1 MTHRIIRARVA
12 LLASTLIAG
21 LPQIAVAQSDADR
34 AQSSAANAGQAND
47 AIIVTAQ
54 RRDATLQN
62 TGAALSALS
71 GEKLEE
77 QGITSLESLGVAIPG
92 VQISQ
97 YQGDSSVFVRG
108 IGTPIIVG
116 GGESSTA
123 TYVDGVYI
131 SRPSAAGAAFF
142 DLDSV
147 QVLRGPQGTLYGRN
161 ATGGSVLL
169 TSNAP
174 SDVFSGEASLTYGS
188 YDRIK
193 LNGAIEGPLA
203 GDMITGRLA
212 VQLERRDGFTDVT
225 YPDGSVQDVEDKKD
239 ITVRARLQ
247 IRPSDELTLDLIGD
261 YYHADDAASVF
272 HYGGRGYAD
281 LLADPSQY
289 YTGFFQS
296 ILPWVSITSTGR
308 QSPVNSR
315 DQFGDLDYFS
325 KPTIWALTGKAT
337 YDLNGYTLQ
346 SITSYRDTQTRFLTD
361 IDTTD
366 TFASS
371 LLRSENHWQ
380 FSQDFQINSPNGE
393 RLEWIVGASYFREKN
408 DVGNEFD
415 GPFFPLIFQGLSA
428 QLPFLGIPATGYG
441 PDCCELRL
449 NGDTQTEAIA
459 AFVDARFALTDQ
471 LTIAAGVRYSDET
484 RDGAQEFGVFG
495 SPVPNPV
502 LGALGFFNVADLD
515 EVSFDS
521 WTPKFALEFRPSDE
535 LFFYGSVGKGFKS
548 GGFNIGSPQNTPY
561 NPEQIWSYEIGTRAE
576 LFDRRLRLGLTGFKY
591 DYSDLQVQDSVGQ
604 STIIRNAGSA
614 DIKGIE
620 FDAAARITNAFE
632 VNFAVSWLDA
642 KFGDFALAEPNR
654 PVIYNPFT
662 PAIAPVAA
670 PLIDPETGQSFA
682 GSQVVGFDPVFG
694 LVPVGA
700 PAGFTPGDPFIQ
712 SFQPRVS
719 LAGNSLPRAP
729 EWKLNVGAQY
739 VLDLQSGSLTLRGDY
754 AWQSKIFFTA
764 YNLPTVAQGDFGI
777 LNGRI
782 SYAPDDGNWQISAFV
797 ANASDTKALTNAV
810 ITGQVYGG
818 IVIGNLL
825 PPRTF
830 GAEVSFAF

>member
-1 MTHRIIRARVA
+1 MHR
-12 LLASTLIAG
+12 
-21 LPQIAVAQSDADR
+21 P
-34 AQSSAANAGQAND
+34 
-47 AIIVTAQ
+47 
-54 RRDATLQN
+54 
-62 TGAALSALS
+62 
-71 GEKLEE
+71 
-77 QGITSLESLGVAIPG
+77 
-92 VQISQ
+92 
-97 YQGDSSVFVRG
+97 
-108 IGTPIIVG
+108 
-116 GGESSTA
+116 
-123 TYVDGVYI
+123 
-131 SRPSAAGAAFF
+131 
-142 DLDSV
+142 
-147 QVLRGPQGTLYGRN
+147 
-161 ATGGSVLL
+161 
-169 TSNAP
+169 
-174 SDVFSGEASLTYGS
+174 DVFSGEASLTYGN
-188 YDRIK
+188 YDRVK
-193 LNGAIEGPLA
+193 LTGAVEGPLA
-203 GDMITGRLA
+203 GNVITGRLA
-212 VQLERRDGFTDVT
+212 VQLERRDGYTDVT
-225 YPDGSVQDVEDKKD
+225 YPDGTVRDVEDKKD

-247 IRPSDELTLDLIGD
+247 FRLSDALTLDLIGD

-281 LLADPSQY
+281 LLADPSEY

-296 ILPWVSITSTGR
+296 ILPWVSIISNGR

-315 DQFGDLDYFS
+315 NEFGDLDYFN

-337 YDLNGYTLQ
+337 YDLNGYTLK

-361 IDTTD
+361 IDLTD
-366 TFASS
+366 AFASS
-371 LLRSENHWQ
+371 LLRSEDHWQ
-380 FSQDFQINSPNGE
+380 FSQDFQINSPTGE

-415 GPFFPLIFQGLSA
+415 GPFFPLIFQALSA
-428 QLPFLGIPATGYG
+428 QLPFLAIPATGYG
-441 PDCCELRL
+441 ADCCELRL
-449 NGDTQTEAIA
+449 NGVTETEALA
-459 AFVDARFALTDQ
+459 AFIDARFALTDTVT
-471 LTIAAGVRYSDET
+471 LAAGIRYSDET

-502 LGALGFFNVADLD
+502 LGALGFFNVAELD

-521 WTPKFALEFRPSDE
+521 WTPKFALEYRPSDE
-535 LFFYGSVGKGFKS
+535 LFFYGSIGKGFKS

-632 VNFAVSWLDA
+632 INFAASWLDA

-670 PLIDPETGQSFA
+670 PLIDPATGKTFI
-682 GSQVVGFDPVFG
+682 GSQIVGFDPVFG

-700 PAGFTPGDPFIQ
+700 PVGFTPGDPFIQ

-719 LAGNSLPRAP
+719 LAGNRLPRAP
-729 EWKLNVGAQY
+729 EWKVNLGAQY
-739 VLDLQSGSLTLRGDY
+739 VFDLASGSLTLRGDY
-754 AWQSKIFFTA
+754 AWQSEIFFTA
-764 YNLPTVAQGDFGI
+764 YNLPTVSQDDFGI
-777 LNGRI
+777 LNGRLT
-782 SYAPDDGNWQISAFV
+782 YTDEDNNWHISAYV
-797 ANASDTKALTNAV
+797 NNATNTTALTNAV

-830 GAEVSFAF
+830 GLEAAISF